1 MSLNKNQT
9 HYRTLDDMLTQ
20 HHIGMTAAEL
30 HGLISG
36 ILCGGDQDSSWRTLT
51 YELIN
56 EGQALPQK
64 LSQALQQLY
73 EQTKTDLEQQEFSF
87 HLLIPDG
94 ANVSVFIRAEALC
107 GWVNHFLLGLGV
119 TQPKLDKVTEEAGE
133 AIDDLRTIAQLGYDE
148 EDNEQEL
155 EQALEEVLEYVKVAA
170 LICYEQFGRQ
180 TRAQPAS
187 VSPVLH

>member
-9 HYRTLDDMLTQ
+9 NYRTLDDILTQ
-20 HHIGMTAAEL
+20 HNIGMTAAEI
-30 HGLISG
+30 HGLLSG
-36 ILCGGDQDSSWRTLT
+36 ILCGGSQDSSWRTLT

-56 EGQALPQK
+56 AGQALPQI
-64 LSQALQQLY
+64 LSRALQQLY
-73 EQTKTDLEQQEFSF
+73 DETQAALEQENFVF
-87 HLLIPDG
+87 HLLMPRVQHATIF
-94 ANVSVFIRAEALC
+94 VRAEALC

-119 TQPKLDKVTEEAGE
+119 TQPKLDTVSDEAGE

-148 EDNEQEL
+148 EDDLQQL

-180 TRAQPAS
+180 TRTQS
-187 VSPVLH
+187 VSASPILH

>member
-9 HYRTLDDMLTQ
+9 NYRTLDDILTQ
-20 HHIGMTAAEL
+20 HNIGMTAAEI
-30 HGLISG
+30 HGLLSG
-36 ILCGGDQDSSWRTLT
+36 ILCGGSQDSSWRTLT

-56 EGQALPQK
+56 EGQALPQM

-73 EQTKTDLEQQEFSF
+73 DETQSALEQEDFVF
-87 HLLIPDG
+87 HLLMPRDQQ
-94 ANVSVFIRAEALC
+94 VTVFARAEALC

-119 TQPKLDKVTEEAGE
+119 TQPKLDTVSDEAGE

-148 EDNEQEL
+148 EDDLQQL

-170 LICYEQFGRQ
+170 LICYEQFGRP
-180 TRAQPAS
+180 TRTQPVSAS
-187 VSPVLH
+187 PILH